1 MQCTAAWVPPRSAWG
16 RADDRQSRVRYD
28 VAPMP
33 TATANP
39 EHSGR
44 WRGLVERFGPLV
56 ALLLLIAGTA
66 IVEAA
71 RTPADERAFL
81 TTRNFANIL
90 GQWSYVG
97 IVAIGMTFVIILGGI
112 DLSVGSMVALA
123 AGAGVYALN
132 AASGWGDGPAIAIAA
147 AVCILGGTV
156 LGFFNGVVIAKGR
169 IAPFVA
175 TLGTLVMF
183 RSLILA
189 PAEGSEIR
197 STVQAFGEFGGLT
210 LAVPWI
216 GPDGHPLPIR
226 LAVYIFLAAAILG
239 HLFLARTVFGRQ
251 VFAIGDNPKA
261 ARYAGIKTGLII
273 AGVYTI
279 AGLTCGIA
287 ALLNA
292 SRLNSVSSS
301 SLGLFYELDAIAAV
315 VIGGTRLQGGSGR
328 IFGTVVGVLILG
340 VVSNML
346 NMLQVSNFYHG
357 LVKGLIIIGAVL
369 VQRPS
374 RPD

>member
-1 MQCTAAWVPPRSAWG
+1 MSIASPES
-16 RADDRQSRVRYD
+16 SR
-28 VAPMP
+28 
-33 TATANP
+33 
-39 EHSGR
+39 R
-44 WRGLVERFGPLV
+44 WRTLVERFGPLV
-56 ALLLLIAGTA
+56 ALILLIAGTA

-71 RTPADERAFL
+71 RTPPGERAFL
-81 TTRNFANIL
+81 TSRNFANIL

-132 AASGWGDGPAIAIAA
+132 AASGWGDGSAIAIAA
-147 AVCILGGTV
+147 AVCILGGTI
-156 LGFFNGVVIAKGR
+156 LGLLNGVVIAKGR

-175 TLGTLVMF
+175 TLGTLAIF

-197 STVQAFGEFGGLT
+197 SNVQSFGDFGGFALRI
-210 LAVPWI
+210 PWI
-216 GPDGHPLPIR
+216 GPSSQPLPLKLGVI
-226 LAVYIFLAAAILG
+226 IFLIAAIVAHVILT
-239 HLFLARTVFGRQ
+239 RTVFGRQ

-261 ARYAGIKTGLII
+261 ARYAGVKIGPVTT
-273 AGVYTI
+273 AVYAI

-328 IFGTVVGVLILG
+328 IFGTVIGVLILG

-357 LVKGLIIIGAVL
+357 LVKGLIIIAAVL
-369 VQRPS
+369 VQPRKTG
-374 RPD
+374 D

>member
-1 MQCTAAWVPPRSAWG
+1 MTDRPAKSWVA
-16 RADDRQSRVRYD
+16 
-28 VAPMP
+28 
-33 TATANP
+33 
-39 EHSGR
+39 
-44 WRGLVERFGPLV
+44 LFERFGPLL
-56 ALLLLIAGTA
+56 ALVLLIAGTA

-71 RTPADERAFL
+71 RVPAGDRAFL

-90 GQWSYVG
+90 GQWSFVG

-112 DLSVGSMVALA
+112 DLSVGSMVALV
-123 AGAGVYALN
+123 AGAAVYALN
-132 AASGWGDGPAIAIAA
+132 AAASSGESAA
-147 AVCILGGTV
+147 APIAVAATVCLLGGCV
-156 LGFFNGVVIAKGR
+156 LGMVNGLVIARGR

-175 TLGTLVMF
+175 TLGTLAIY

-197 STVQAFGEFGGLT
+197 SQVSAFGSLGSTTVPIPWVGTDGAALPLKLGVVVF
-210 LAVPWI
+210 LAV
-216 GPDGHPLPIR
+216 
-226 LAVYIFLAAAILG
+226 AVIA
-239 HLFLARTVFGRQ
+239 HLVLRTTVFGRQ
-251 VFAIGDNPKA
+251 VYAIGGNAKA
-261 ARYAGIKTGLII
+261 ARYAGVRSARVTT
-273 AGVYTI
+273 AVYTI

-328 IFGTVVGVLILG
+328 IFGTVIGVLILG

-346 NMLQVSNFYHG
+346 NMLGVSPFYHG
-357 LVKGLIIIGAVL
+357 LVKGLIIIAAVL
-369 VQRPS
+369 VQRPAAT
-374 RPD
+374 D

>member
-1 MQCTAAWVPPRSAWG
+1 MSW
-16 RADDRQSRVRYD
+16 
-28 VAPMP
+28 
-33 TATANP
+33 AT
-39 EHSGR
+39 
-44 WRGLVERFGPLV
+44 LLERFGPLV
-56 ALLLLIAGTA
+56 ALALLIAGTA

-71 RTPADERAFL
+71 RVPVDERAFL

-90 GQWSYVG
+90 GQWSFVG
-97 IVAIGMTFVIILGGI
+97 IVAIGMTVVIILGGI
-112 DLSVGSMVALA
+112 DLSVGSMVALV
-123 AGAGVYALN
+123 AGAAVYALN
-132 AASGWGDGPAIAIAA
+132 AAAAWGNNAAIAVAI
-147 AVCILGGTV
+147 AVCLLGGIV
-156 LGFFNGVVIAKGR
+156 LGMINGLVIARGR

-175 TLGTLVMF
+175 TLGTLAIY

-197 STVQAFGEFGGLT
+197 SNVSSFGDLGGITVS
-210 LAVPWI
+210 VPFI
-216 GPDGHPLPIR
+216 GPDGHELPIR
-226 LAVYIFLAAAILG
+226 LGVVIFIVVAILS
-239 HLFLARTVFGRQ
+239 HVVLRTTVFGRQ
-251 VFAIGDNPKA
+251 VYAIGGNPKA
-261 ARYAGIKTGLII
+261 ARYAGVRSVRVTP
-273 AGVYTI
+273 AVYTI

-328 IFGTVVGVLILG
+328 IFGTVIGVLILG

-346 NMLQVSNFYHG
+346 NMLGVSTFYHG
-357 LVKGLIIIGAVL
+357 LVKGLIIIAAVL

-374 RPD
+374 AAE